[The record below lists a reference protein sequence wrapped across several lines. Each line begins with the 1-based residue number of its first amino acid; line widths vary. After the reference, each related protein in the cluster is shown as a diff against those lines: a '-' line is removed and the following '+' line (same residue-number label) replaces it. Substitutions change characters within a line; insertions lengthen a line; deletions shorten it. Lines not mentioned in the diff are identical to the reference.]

1 MTLNIDR
8 HKMILVSILKDIY
21 TDNTVGPIL
30 GFKGGTAAFL
40 FYGLERF
47 SVDLDFDL
55 LDPER
60 EQYVFERLEH
70 ILSKHSAIKAMRQKR
85 FTIFFEL
92 SYADGERNIKVEI
105 NNRAFGSKYDIANY
119 FGISM
124 KVMSK
129 EDMFANKI
137 VAMYERLGRTNRD
150 IYDVWFFLSK
160 HWPVNKAI
168 VEKRT
173 DMTFKEFLAACI
185 GKIEK
190 LSDRTILSGMGE
202 LLDAKQK
209 AWAKAKLKTE
219 ILFYLKVM
227 QSNEK

>member
-8 HKMILVSILKDIY
+8 HKTVLLSILKNIY
-21 TDNTVGPIL
+21 TDNSIGPIL

-55 LDPER
+55 LDPE
-60 EQYVFERLEH
+60 EGQHVFERLER
-70 ILSKHSAIKAMRQKR
+70 ILSAHGTIKIKRQKH
-85 FTIFFEL
+85 FTIFFEV
-92 SYADGERNIKVEI
+92 SYAEGERNIKVEV
-105 NNRAFGSKYDIANY
+105 NNRAFGSRYQVANY

-124 KVMSK
+124 KVMLK
-129 EDMFANKI
+129 EDMFGHKI
-137 VAMYERLGRTNRD
+137 VAMYERLGKTNRD
-150 IYDVWFFLSK
+150 IYDVWYFLNK
-160 HWPVNKAI
+160 HWTINKVI

-173 DMTFKEFLAACI
+173 GMTFKEFLAACI

-190 LSDRTILSGMGE
+190 LADRTILSGMGE

-219 ILFYLKVM
+219 ILFYLKVIALA
-227 QSNEK
+227 